1 MANVKPQFEQI
12 DQSGQTIC
20 YTGTVGAS
28 EISLPPVA
36 DKVITSFICIL
47 PNDGSYPISTSSLKV
62 SPDNSANFIT
72 ISPKGYFTAKVRGS
86 QKQIKI
92 KSANATVLP
101 YEVVINYESL
111 S

>member
-1 MANVKPQFEQI
+1 MALTKPQFEGI

-20 YTGTVGAS
+20 YNGTVGAS
-28 EISLPPVA
+28 EISLPNVP
-36 DKVITSFICIL
+36 DKVITSFIVIL
-47 PNDGSYPISTSSLKV
+47 PNDGSYPISTSALQV
-62 SPDNSANFIT
+62 SPDNSTCFIT
-72 ISPKGYFTAKVRGS
+72 VTPKGYFTAKVRGS

-92 KSANATVLP
+92 KSQNATVVP